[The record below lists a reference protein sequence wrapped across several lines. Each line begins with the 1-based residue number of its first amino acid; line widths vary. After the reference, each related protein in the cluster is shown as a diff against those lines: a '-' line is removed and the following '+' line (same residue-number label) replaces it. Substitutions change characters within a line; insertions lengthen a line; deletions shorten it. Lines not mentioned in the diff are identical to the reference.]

1 MRIMRASTMKAST
14 LPILLKNPTIL
25 LIGGG
30 KVALQKAQVL
40 HENKIDFRII
50 AEVCLDEMFMLCSN
64 ICVKAFDISDLNEEI
79 VIDATGNMEVTNQL
93 LAYKKEHKLLLNVVD
108 VPSLCDFYFM
118 ALTKNR
124 PLQIAVS
131 SNGSS
136 PTAAQYFRDECEALI
151 PKNISEYLEKK
162 QQQRDNNMI
171 NIEETNQE
179 LVRLKSKVY
188 LVGCGLGDPDLLTIK
203 AYKIIQTADVVLH
216 DNLISDEIMA
226 LVPQTT
232 TKVYVGKK
240 KGHHSKSQHDIH
252 ETILEYTS
260 KGLTVARL
268 KSGDPFIFG
277 RGAEELLFLNEHQI
291 PCEVIPGISS
301 AVSAPLVA
309 GIPITARDFA
319 SSFSVVSPHSKGH
332 SLNLTWIDLL
342 HKKNHTVVVLM
353 GLSRIPE
360 ILVEAKKQN
369 VPTALPCAIISNASR
384 PNQKVAT
391 CTLET
396 LEEASQEMIRPSIL
410 VFGDVVNAFLA

>member
-1 MRIMRASTMKAST
+1 MRNNT
-14 LPILLKNPTIL
+14 LPILLKNPKIL

-30 KVALQKAQVL
+30 NVALQKAQVL
-40 HENKIDFRII
+40 SHNNIEFSII
-50 AEVCLDEMFMLCSN
+50 SQQFNNEILKLCDN
-64 ICVKAFDISDLNEEI
+64 IRQKKFKLKDIGEHSI
-79 VIDATGNMEVTNQL
+79 IIDATGNEKVAKKL
-93 LAYKKEHKLLLNVVD
+93 LKYKKTHDILLNVVD
-108 VPSLCDFYFM
+108 VPKLCDFYFM

-131 SNGSS
+131 SNGAS

-151 PKNISEYLEKK
+151 PENISEYLEKK

-171 NIEETNQE
+171 DVEKTNEE
-179 LVRLKSKVY
+179 LKQLTSKVY
-188 LVGCGLGDPDLLTIK
+188 LVGCGLGDPDLLTLK
-203 AYKIIQTADVVLH
+203 AYKIIQEADVVLH

-226 LVPQTT
+226 LVPEAS
-232 TKVYVGKK
+232 TKIYVGKK

-252 ETILEYTS
+252 ETILKYTA

-277 RGAEELLFLNEHQI
+277 RGAEELLFLNEHDI

-309 GIPITARDFA
+309 GIPITARDYA

-342 HKKNHTVVVLM
+342 HKENHTVVVLM

-360 ILVEAKKQN
+360 ILEEAKVQN
-369 VPTALPCAIISNASR
+369 IPSNMPCAIISNASR

-396 LEEASQEMIRPSIL
+396 LEEASTGMIRPSIL
-410 VFGDVVNAFLA
+410 VFGNVVNAFLD